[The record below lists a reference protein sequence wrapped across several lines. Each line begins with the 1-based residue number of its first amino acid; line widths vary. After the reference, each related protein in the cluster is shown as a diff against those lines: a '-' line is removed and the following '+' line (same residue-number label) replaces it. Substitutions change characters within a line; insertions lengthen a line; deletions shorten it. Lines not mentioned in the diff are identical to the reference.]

1 MKNQKVRHAF
11 AGTTRQTR
19 LNVFDGLYRTP
30 EEIGVRHSV
39 NGQKLRD
46 IIDPRT
52 GYCVNAV
59 TPTFNQYEATVR
71 PAKGTSGAGIEPP
84 RRDESTGRWY
94 APETGCVLRTTTDGD
109 APLPRTR
116 IVKNPTLPTPKAEPV
131 NTKKTNSPRR
141 ATHLAERQR
150 ARQAPLTDAMI
161 REYLRL
167 KYGKKITTITPKI
180 RQAVKAAMV
189 HAATVKAYSD
199 DLRNAAK

>member
-30 EEIGVRHSV
+30 EEIGVRHSI

-52 GYCVNAV
+52 GFCVNAV
-59 TPTFNQYEATVR
+59 TPTFNQYDSGMR
-71 PAKGTSGAGIEPP
+71 MAKRTSGAGKETP

-94 APETGCVLRTTTDGD
+94 DPETGYVCRETTDGD

-116 IVKNPTLPTPKAEPV
+116 IVENPTLRTPKAEPV
-131 NTKKTNSPRR
+131 NTKVDSPRR
-141 ATHLAERQR
+141 ATHLAERKR
-150 ARQAPLTDAMI
+150 AKQAPLTDDMI

-167 KYGKKITTITPKI
+167 KYGKKITKITPRI
-180 RQAVKAAMV
+180 RQAVRAAMV
-189 HAATVKAYSD
+189 HSATVKAYSQ
-199 DLRNAAK
+199 DLRNATK